1 VEGQGREP
9 HAGKPAPP
17 CSPAGELLSDL
28 VDLARALAGPSRAY
42 AILGEGNIS
51 ARVDERC
58 FLVKA
63 SGTSL
68 ATAAPASFVPVD
80 MARMLRLV
88 ADPPDGDAAQ
98 GAALQASV
106 LGDATGRPSVEAG
119 LHAVLLGMAGARW
132 VAHTHPAAVN
142 GVLCSTQAAAVAG
155 GALFPDQIVVCGAHP
170 LLMPYIDPGLP
181 LARALA
187 TALDGHMDRYGAPPR
202 AVYLQNHG
210 FVAVGHSAADV
221 LAITDMAVKAAAIL
235 AATFACGGPRYLPD
249 EEVRRIAGRE
259 DEHYRQRMLG
269 LGQGDG
275 G

>member
-1 VEGQGREP
+1 VEGK
-9 HAGKPAPP
+9 GKPAPP
-17 CSPAGELLSDL
+17 CSPAADLLSDL
-28 VDLARALAGPSRAY
+28 VDLAQALAGPSRVY

-58 FLVKA
+58 LLVKA

-80 MARMLRLV
+80 VERVLRLV
-88 ADPPDGDAAQ
+88 AEPPDGDAAQ
-98 GAALQASV
+98 TAALQAAV
-106 LGDATGRPSVEAG
+106 LGDAAGRPSVETG
-119 LHAVLLGMAGARW
+119 LHTVLLGMTGARW

-142 GVLCSTQAAAVAG
+142 AVLCSAQAEAVAG

-170 LLMPYIDPGLP
+170 LFLPYIDPGFP

-187 TALDGHMDRYGAPPR
+187 TALEGHMDRYGAPPR

-210 FVAVGHSAADV
+210 FVAAGHSAADV

-235 AATFACGGPRYLPD
+235 AGTFACGGPHYLP
-249 EEVRRIAGRE
+249 EAEVRRIAGRD
-259 DEHYRQRMLG
+259 DERYRQRMLG
-269 LGQGDG
+269 LGQRDG